1 MSEGISDTESED
13 AAGQKKNPNLV
24 PAIMVICATVVIIG
38 AISGVV
44 TVSRDGEISISTAVI
59 FGLAVI
65 GGIVMTISGAYLG
78 YLNLRDDW
86 S

>member
-1 MSEGISDTESED
+1 MSEEISDTESEA
-13 AAGQKKNPNLV
+13 AAGHKKNPNLV
-24 PAIMVICATVVIIG
+24 PATMVICATVVIIG

-44 TVSRDGEISISTAVI
+44 TVSREGAISISTAVI